1 MPLPPLRLTPFRR
14 AVLAALCVVALVGL
28 FPSAVVAQEAAGEA
42 AKPAAGSSELGFGK
56 MAVHIVTSVGPFWC
70 IMGPTSLILMGIVVW
85 LLLDLRGSAAIPA
98 GFVDEFTDTVNK
110 RKFKEAFEM
119 AKEDPSYLGRVLTA
133 GMGRLQYGLEDARE
147 AALNTLDSIKGSKE
161 RWNNYLAVIAALGP
175 LLGLVGTV
183 YGMIGAFKALGGGEN
198 KNPALLADSIA
209 HALAVTL
216 VGVAIAVPA
225 LALNTFFRNRINQVT
240 MDVGHVADDLL
251 TQMYHNSKKGA
262 AVSPS
267 TPAAPAAPVPAVS
280 VATPPARG

>member
-1 MPLPPLRLTPFRR
+1 MTHMPFWRTPVGRGLV
-14 AVLAALCVVALVGL
+14 AVLVVAVVFA
-28 FPSAVVAQEAAGEA
+28 FPTLALGQEPAADA
-42 AKPAAGSSELGFGK
+42 PKPAVAGNELGLGKMLTHVAGS
-56 MAVHIVTSVGPFWC
+56 VGWFWC
-70 IMGPTSLILMGIVVW
+70 ILGPTSLILIGIVVW

-98 GFVDEFTDTVNK
+98 GFVDEFADTVNK
-110 RKFKEAFEM
+110 RKFKEAFDM

-147 AALNTLDSIKGSKE
+147 AALNTLDAIKGSKE
-161 RWNNYLAVIAALGP
+161 RWNNYLAVIASLGP

-216 VGVAIAVPA
+216 IGIAIAVPA

-251 TQMYHNSKKGA
+251 TQMFHNSKKPA
-262 AVSPS
+262 PASS
-267 TPAAPAAPVPAVS
+267 APAAPAVAAPV
-280 VATPPARG
+280 TPPAQPPR